1 MLIETASGS
10 SITRPVFVVGYRPTC
25 AFGAL
30 RGRILVDADRSRRS
44 EKRVSIKFALFEA
57 HVYNAIRRLPESRW
71 NPQAGDLI
79 VSNWSSWIEVLWLAY
94 K

>member
-10 SITRPVFVVGYRPTC
+10 SITRSVFVVGYCPTC

-44 EKRVSIKFALFEA
+44 EKRVSL
-57 HVYNAIRRLPESRW
+57 
-71 NPQAGDLI
+71 
-79 VSNWSSWIEVLWLAY
+79 SSHYLRHMFTMQSEGSLRADGIHRQETL
-94 K
+94 

>member
-44 EKRVSIKFALFEA
+44 EKRVSIKFALFLRHMFTMQSEGSLKA
-57 HVYNAIRRLPESRW
+57 DGIHKQGTL
-71 NPQAGDLI
+71 
-79 VSNWSSWIEVLWLAY
+79 
-94 K
+94 